1 MKFSLR
7 ESEVCPLGKLLPLFI
22 SVTIRLPCVRGAPL
36 KAVKGCLFS
45 QTIPQSPSVPAPF
58 TQGSLTRRHKYQPQ
72 LFTAGKKLHC
82 DEGAT
87 SLYRRYNLTATTGCN
102 FTLYQ
107 PSRFTVIFRGRL
119 VSAFRPRMTMQNAPR
134 THQYP
139 KKYTVIVDTL

>member
-1 MKFSLR
+1 MKFSLC
-7 ESEVCPLGKLLPLFI
+7 ENEVCPLGKLLLLFI

-58 TQGSLTRRHKYQPQ
+58 TQGSLIRRHKYQPQ
-72 LFTAGKKLHC
+72 LFTEGKKLHC
-82 DEGAT
+82 AERAT
-87 SLYRRYNLTATTGCN
+87 SPYRRYNFTDEVN

-107 PSRFTVIFRGRL
+107 PSRFTVILRGRL

-139 KKYTVIVDTL
+139 QKYTVIVDTL